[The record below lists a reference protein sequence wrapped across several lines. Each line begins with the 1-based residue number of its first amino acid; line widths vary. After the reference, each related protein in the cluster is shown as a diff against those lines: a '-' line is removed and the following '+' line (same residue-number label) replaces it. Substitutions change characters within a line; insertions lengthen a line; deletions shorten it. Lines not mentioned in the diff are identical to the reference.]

1 MTRTKQLIT
10 IAGVALLSMVAACK
24 KADELPKDGPITPMK
39 EYTIDNAREWTDIA
53 KEHAPTARKSVNKG
67 TPAVIVEIPL
77 AKADEGHYIEK
88 IGIMDMQDKELAVET
103 MPRQR
108 NPLNYA
114 YFDLK
119 IIPWSGKVKV
129 FAKCNKHDLWVK
141 EVPVKDLG
149 V

>member
-1 MTRTKQLIT
+1 MTRTKKTISICITAILI
-10 IAGVALLSMVAACK
+10 VACK

-39 EYTIDNAREWTDIA
+39 EYTVENAREWTNIA
-53 KEHAPTARKSVNKG
+53 KEHGPTAKASINKG
-67 TPAVIVEIPL
+67 FPAVLVEIPL
-77 AKADEGHYIEK
+77 VKADEGHYIEK
-88 IGIMDMQDKELAVET
+88 IGIMDMAGNELAVET

-108 NPLNYA
+108 NPLTYA

-119 IIPWSGKVKV
+119 IIPWSGKVKI